1 MLPLNHNHRLP
12 LLSLLLIGLLALA
25 GCGAG
30 AETTATPVAATE
42 PSAATEPAGVGLA
55 DGQLRLVLADEG
67 NEARYRVTEQL
78 VRLDLPS
85 DAVGVTNDISG
96 ELVINADGT
105 VVSDASQFS
114 VGLSTLTSDSSRR
127 DGFIKSN
134 VLNTNTYPT
143 ADFVPTEA
151 IGLASP
157 LPSSGPVAFQ
167 LVGDLTVRDVTRPVT
182 WDFTGD
188 VQDNALIGTAT
199 TSFTFAEFN
208 LTQPRVPV
216 VLSVDENIRL
226 ELDLHLVA
234 QP

>member
-1 MLPLNHNHRLP
+1 MLRLIRANQ
-12 LLSLLLIGLLALA
+12 LSLFSLLLAGGFFIA

-30 AETTATPVAATE
+30 NEATPTAAAVTE
-42 PSAATEPAGVGLA
+42 AAVTEPASEGLA
-55 DGQLRLVLADEG
+55 EGQLLLVLAPEG

-85 DAVGVTNDISG
+85 DAVGATSDVTG
-96 ELVINADGT
+96 QLVINADGS
-105 VVSDASQFS
+105 VVSEASRFS
-114 VGLSTLTSDSSRR
+114 VDLTTLTSDSSRR

-134 VLNTNTYPT
+134 TLNTGTYPT
-143 ADFVPTEA
+143 ADFVPTEVV
-151 IGLASP
+151 GLPSP
-157 LPSSGPVAFQ
+157 LPTAGPVSFQ
-167 LVGDLTVRDVTRPVT
+167 LVGDLTVRDTTRPVT
-182 WDFTGD
+182 WDFTGE

-199 TSFTFAEFN
+199 TSFTFADFN

-226 ELDLHLVA
+226 ELDLHLIA